1 MVRVCC
7 TVYFELS
14 TEELSNFLFFC
25 DEQRTPSVKVSSESE
40 QTTTTYYCTDCTDC
54 TYCILHCLLPAVG
67 HCMNTH
73 KHDSRSIIRY
83 TEQIVVHTIQRCTY
97 YIQAIVV
104 HNILYNYVEHPI
116 DRKDSVCALPK

>member
-14 TEELSNFLFFC
+14 TEELSNFLFCC

-40 QTTTTYYCTDCTDC
+40 QTTTTVPTVPTVP
-54 TYCILHCLLPAVG
+54 TVLHCLLPAVG

>member
-40 QTTTTYYCTDCTDC
+40 QTTTTTVPTVP
-54 TYCILHCLLPAVG
+54 TVPTVLHCLLPAVG

-83 TEQIVVHTIQRCTY
+83 TDRTDSSAHDPKVYILHTSNSSPQYSIQLR
-97 YIQAIVV
+97 
-104 HNILYNYVEHPI
+104 
-116 DRKDSVCALPK
+116 

>member
-40 QTTTTYYCTDCTDC
+40 QTTTTTVPTVP
-54 TYCILHCLLPAVG
+54 TVPTVLHCLLPAVG